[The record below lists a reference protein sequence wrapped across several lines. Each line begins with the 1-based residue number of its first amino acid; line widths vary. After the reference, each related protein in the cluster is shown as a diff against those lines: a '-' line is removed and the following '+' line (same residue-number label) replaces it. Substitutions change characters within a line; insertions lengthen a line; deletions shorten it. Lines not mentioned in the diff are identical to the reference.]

1 MIKFTYL
8 LLLIPVLT
16 FAQSIKTKKDKV
28 LFDDKEVAILKDG
41 ARDEYIFHSLDGTK
55 QFTAKYKTL
64 GESGSNIYQWL
75 EVTNADGTKKTE
87 VPYEV
92 LQNSLSPT
100 RVVIRLL
107 AVKYELIDK
116 NGINTQKLDQFF
128 ATDRENLSEK
138 YLKTVVIAKEEA
150 KANKAVYD
158 QKVGALRPFV
168 KKDGTIVKGGELG
181 TSIIGKATHGN
192 YDVFNKSDFIF
203 ITDLDGIMVAKAKI
217 TEGATNTTVVT
228 LFNDE
233 TFTFK
238 AKRSFHPNDAFI
250 FFREVVEQLVARGYT
265 LGHQATTYNANLRA
279 EKVKVAKGKSAS
291 VYNKKGYVI
300 DEKGV
305 KYEGTLNAEFE
316 PLDVNET
323 GKTEVTEVIDNYGKR
338 VSVKYLN
345 EKGKERTTTLYAK
358 DGAKFCVKNE
368 DGTETCFIGM
378 KVKGDAL
385 KKLSNAMSL
394 GFNNA
399 YFYKLLYEAN
409 GNQVLIDPIKED
421 VFVIKLK
428 AKKEGQMIDGRNNSK
443 LSSELS
449 EYLAACKDLAKE
461 IKDNVFDLKT
471 EDNLIKIIEEFN
483 SCK

>member
-1 MIKFTYL
+1 MLKITYL
-8 LLLIPVLT
+8 LLLVPLLT
-16 FAQSIKTKKDKV
+16 FAQSIKTKKDRV
-28 LFDDKEVAILKDG
+28 IIDDKEVAILKDG
-41 ARDEYIFHSLDGTK
+41 ARDKYVFHSLDGTK

-64 GESGSNIYQWL
+64 GESVAYEWL
-75 EVTNADGTKKTE
+75 EVTSADGTKRSE

-116 NGINTQKLDQFF
+116 NGINTQKLAQFF

-138 YLKTVVIAKEEA
+138 YMKTVVMAKEEA
-150 KANKAVYD
+150 KATKAVFD
-158 QKVGALRPFV
+158 QKVGAFRPYV

-181 TSIIGKATHGN
+181 TSIIGKATHATHN
-192 YDVFNKSDFIF
+192 VFDKNDFIF

-228 LFNDE
+228 LFNDD
-233 TFTFK
+233 TFTFN
-238 AKRSFHPNDAFI
+238 AKRSFHPNDAFL
-250 FFREVVEQLVARGYT
+250 FFREIVEQLVVRDYT
-265 LGHQATTYNANLRA
+265 LGHQAKTYNANIRA
-279 EKVKVAKGKSAS
+279 EKVNIAKGKSAS
-291 VYNKKGYVI
+291 VYNKKGYAI

-305 KYEGTLNAEFE
+305 KYDGILNAEFE

-323 GKTEVTEVIDNYGKR
+323 GKTEVFDAVDNYGKR
-338 VSVKYLN
+338 VLVKYLN

-358 DGAKFCVKNE
+358 DGARFCVKNE

-394 GFNNA
+394 GFNNS
-399 YFYKLLYEAN
+399 YFYKLLFDAK

-428 AKKEGQMIDGRNNSK
+428 DKKEGQMIDSRNNAK
-443 LSSELS
+443 LSAELS
-449 EYLAACKDLAKE
+449 EYLATCKDLAKE
-461 IKDNVFDLKT
+461 IKNNVFDLKT